1 MMGRNRRRP
10 AGRRGRKAK
19 VSLGIGTA
27 VVVGGGAIGAVALA
41 TSPSAVTAASSAGY
55 SRSYSHG
62 SNQGS
67 ILNAALADYSWSH
80 SRAFALFSDLANT
93 RRETE
98 MWHGHTKL
106 AFERGRVVLATK
118 NFVLIRAAN
127 GTFNVWWLSKGTK
140 VTNVAASRTGT
151 TALTGSSAAA
161 TAAMTGQMAPAT
173 ATVSG
178 STTAAQKVLAPTATT
193 VSVNIA
199 GTGVTVTVTVTS
211 NMATVQQGHSWWRQ
225 PATTTAAGLQRGDL
239 VFVAG
244 TRADRTLHAK
254 VILIE
259 KAVTTTTTPT
269 ATPSTTVA
277 PTTTPTT
284 TTTPTV
290 APTTPVSVSAT
301 PSAMGSHS

>member
-1 MMGRNRRRP
+1 MGRSRRGP
-10 AGRRGRKAK
+10 AGRRSTK
-19 VSLGIGTA
+19 VQAGLGIGA
-27 VVVGGGAIGAVALA
+27 ALVVGGGAVGAVAVA
-41 TSPSAVTAASSAGY
+41 TSSHSAVTAASAGY

-62 SNQGS
+62 SNQGA

-80 SRAFALFSDLANT
+80 ARAFALFSQLAST
-93 RRETE
+93 RSETE
-98 MWHGHTKL
+98 MWHGHTKF

-118 NFVLIRAAN
+118 QFVLIRAAN

-161 TAAMTGQMAPAT
+161 TAAMAGQMAPAT

-199 GTGVTVTVTVTS
+199 GTGITVTVTVTD
-211 NMATVQQGHSWWRQ
+211 NMATVHQGRTHWRQ
-225 PATTTAAGLQRGDL
+225 PATTAAAGLQRGDL
-239 VFVAG
+239 VFIAG

-254 VILIE
+254 VVLIE
-259 KAVTTTTTPT
+259 KATTTTPT
-269 ATPSTTVA
+269 P
-277 PTTTPTT
+277 

-290 APTTPVSVSAT
+290 APTAAVTASAT
-301 PSAMGSHS
+301 PSAMGTHS

>member
-10 AGRRGRKAK
+10 AGRQGRKVKAG
-19 VSLGIGTA
+19 LGIGAA

-41 TSPSAVTAASSAGY
+41 SGNTVATTAASAGY
-55 SRSYSHG
+55 SRSLSYEN
-62 SNQGS
+62 NQGA

-80 SRAFALFSDLANT
+80 ARAFALLSQLANT
-93 RRETE
+93 SRETE

-118 NFVLIRAAN
+118 QFVLVRAAN
-127 GTFNVWWLSKGTK
+127 GTFNVWWLSHGTK

-151 TALTGSSAAA
+151 TALTGSRPAA
-161 TAAMTGQMAPAT
+161 TAAMAGQLAPAT
-173 ATVSG
+173 AMVSG

-211 NMATVQQGHSWWRQ
+211 NTATVQQGRTRWQQ
-225 PATTTAAGLQRGDL
+225 PATTAAAGLQRGDL

-244 TRADRTLHAK
+244 TRADKTLHAR

-259 KAVTTTTTPT
+259 KAATTTP
-269 ATPSTTVA
+269 ATTS
-277 PTTTPTT
+277 
-284 TTTPTV
+284 TPTV
-290 APTTPVSVSAT
+290 APTTAVTPSST
-301 PSAMGSHS
+301 PSAMGTHS